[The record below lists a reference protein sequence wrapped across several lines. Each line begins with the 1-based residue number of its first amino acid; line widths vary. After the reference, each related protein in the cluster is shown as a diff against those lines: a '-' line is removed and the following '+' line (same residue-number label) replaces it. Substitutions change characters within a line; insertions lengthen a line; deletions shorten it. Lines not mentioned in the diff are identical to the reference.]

1 MYLDPLIMG
10 GNSSRSANPSGGD
23 VLPARIRPLLRQRI
37 EEFRKRRNAQRGD
50 GAVSKKELLKDDAG
64 NNDDRSSNVNEVL
77 EETKQHEDEKT
88 TVHVMAVEKLS
99 QVAPLPFSE
108 CGIEEE
114 EHKGCKDHDLEK
126 CKEIERNVAEV
137 KIAASLQEN
146 KYEESNEKHDDEDKE
161 EEEEEE
167 DEEED
172 ENEIGRLI
180 GPGSPSFRI
189 YYIEATERKEQELRD
204 TRVSDEQQGEKE
216 DEPIAVHYK
225 SHNCESDESATSAS
239 ENTDN
244 SDEVI
249 KLFSVHLIDFPT
261 LKSICL
267 VISLS
272 RCDA

>member
-1 MYLDPLIMG
+1 MG
-10 GNSSRSANPSGGD
+10 GNNSRSVNPNGED
-23 VLPARIRPLLRQRI
+23 VLPARLRPLLRQRI
-37 EEFRKRRNAQRGD
+37 EEFRKRRNARRD
-50 GAVSKKELLKDDAG
+50 DAVSKKELLKDDAG

-77 EETKQHEDEKT
+77 EETRQHGEEKT
-88 TVHVMAVEKLS
+88 TVHAVTVEKLS
-99 QVAPLPFSE
+99 QVAPLPVSE

-114 EHKGCKDHDLEK
+114 EHKGSKDHNLEK

-146 KYEESNEKHDDEDKE
+146 KYEESNEKHDDEDKKEE

-204 TRVSDEQQGEKE
+204 TRVSDKQQGEKE

-225 SHNCESDESATSAS
+225 SHSCESDESATSAS

-244 SDEVI
+244 SNEVI

-261 LKSICL
+261 L
-267 VISLS
+267 
-272 RCDA
+272 

>member
-1 MYLDPLIMG
+1 MG
-10 GNSSRSANPSGGD
+10 GNNSRSVNPNGED
-23 VLPARIRPLLRQRI
+23 VLPARLRPLLRQRI
-37 EEFRKRRNAQRGD
+37 EEFRKRRNARRD
-50 GAVSKKELLKDDAG
+50 DAVSKKELLKDDAG

-77 EETKQHEDEKT
+77 EETRQHEEEKT
-88 TVHVMAVEKLS
+88 TVHAVTVEKLS
-99 QVAPLPFSE
+99 QVAPLPVSE

-114 EHKGCKDHDLEK
+114 EHKGSKDHNLEK

-146 KYEESNEKHDDEDKE
+146 KYEESNEKHDDEDKKEE

-204 TRVSDEQQGEKE
+204 TRVSDKQQGEKE

-225 SHNCESDESATSAS
+225 SHSCESDESATSAS

-244 SDEVI
+244 SNEVI

-261 LKSICL
+261 L
-267 VISLS
+267 
-272 RCDA
+272 